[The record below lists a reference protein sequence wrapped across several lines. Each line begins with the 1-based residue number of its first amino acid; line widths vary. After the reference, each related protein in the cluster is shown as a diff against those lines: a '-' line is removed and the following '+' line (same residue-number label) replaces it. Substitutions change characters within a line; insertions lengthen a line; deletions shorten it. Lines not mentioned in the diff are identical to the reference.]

1 MPVVSRE
8 RLVELEAQIF
18 EQGQRTVEEAASE
31 FSRADL
37 IETIRA
43 ARRSLR
49 ETLHSLPDSAF
60 EAQPPNE
67 AGEPEWSAGEIVAHL
82 TQSMLRFQF
91 GLRRMAGENLE
102 GEPTG
107 APELAV
113 LDRAATLA
121 LLDRADREFD
131 HALAMAENID
141 DSSRTELGPLGSLGP
156 RGLLLLHAMHEWD
169 HAGQTVVLGN
179 SDATRFTT
187 QDP

>member
-1 MPVVSRE
+1 MPEVSRE
-8 RLVELEAQIF
+8 RLAELQAEIF
-18 EQGQRTVEEAASE
+18 EQGQKTVEEAASE
-31 FSRADL
+31 FPRADL

-91 GLRRMAGENLE
+91 GLRRMAGENPE
-102 GEPTG
+102 GKPAD

-113 LDRAATLA
+113 LDRSATLA

-131 HALAMAENID
+131 HALALAENID
-141 DSSRTELGPLGSLGP
+141 DSSRTELGPLGSFGP

-169 HAGQTVVLGN
+169 HTGQAAALAG
-179 SDATRFTT
+179 S
-187 QDP
+187 